1 MFYSELR
8 ASKSLRDLFYVILI
22 AGNFINGVRIAPL
35 THGFNNIKWRVFIR
49 GEGYKKGL
57 IGLSIMPV
65 VNLLNI
71 SIFYVKASQQ

>member
-35 THGFNNIKWRVFIR
+35 THGFKWRVFIR